1 MLDMKLYRAV
11 YEVVQGELKPVA
23 REYYY
28 SYNGLFDAIYAH
40 ADGKPFRIVRK
51 VVKLWLLKF
60 VERELRYSVKNIIA

>member
-28 SYNGLFDAIYAH
+28 SYNCLFDAIYTH
-40 ADGKPFRIVRK
+40 ANGLPFRIVRK
-51 VVKLWLLKF
+51 VVQL
-60 VERELRYSVKNIIA
+60 